1 MYFCGGYYQAQ
12 ETDKGELEMNKKI
25 QIEWPQL
32 GLSAKATLAFDK
44 NPELCEEFWNMLP
57 FDSIMNNAVITDG
70 SMYCWIPMLSF
81 APIHEKERIDLAP
94 IGRLRYSQ
102 NTGNKMIVQYDA
114 CNEDIMG
121 AVLGQIDE
129 EDIETVKTVGVAAR
143 NAIFMTKTE
152 IHVRVSRI
160 TDASNQKESHPII
173 EKPVNCREEV
183 AALASELIELGYAAS
198 RWEPDEHKDVRM
210 GNNSGMGSCGQ
221 YFSTWE
227 FVYSLTRDLSMY
239 TLYPLAKLCREEA
252 LEVRVLE
259 KMYAEIIPT
268 YTNLLGA
275 YGMRRLRQL
284 SNRFR
289 EMIQTQTLKKDEF
302 RYIVDAFTFYT
313 NMLAQWTYF
322 YYPWGIGCAC
332 FRFDEE
338 HRVYTPSVE

>member
-1 MYFCGGYYQAQ
+1 MGYYQIQ
-12 ETDKGELEMNKKI
+12 ETSKGESKMKKKI
-25 QIEWPQL
+25 RIEWPQL
-32 GLSAKATLAFDK
+32 GLSVNASLAFDK

-81 APIHEKERIDLAP
+81 APVHEKERIDLAP
-94 IGRLRYSQ
+94 VGRLRYSQ

-121 AVLGQIDE
+121 AVLGQIDA
-129 EDIETVKTVGVAAR
+129 EDIEKVKTVGLAAR
-143 NAIFMTKTE
+143 NAIFMSKTE

-160 TDASNQKESHPII
+160 TDNPEQQSTGPII
-173 EKPVNCREEV
+173 EKPAVCRNTV
-183 AALASELIELGYAAS
+183 AALADELIELGLEAS
-198 RWEPDEHKDVRM
+198 RREPDEHKNVRM

-239 TLYPLAKLCREEA
+239 TLYPLAKLCRDEDFD
-252 LEVRVLE
+252 VRALE
-259 KMYAEIIPT
+259 KMYEEIIPT
-268 YTNLLGA
+268 YMNLLGA
-275 YGMRRLRQL
+275 YGMKRLRRLSNSFRQ
-284 SNRFR
+284 
-289 EMIQTQTLKKDEF
+289 MIKEKSLDKDEF
-302 RYIVDAFTFYT
+302 RYLVDAFTFYT

-338 HRVYTPSVE
+338 HRVYTPGLE